1 MVNSFVAE
9 MDKLLRRP
17 ATWVLVAV
25 WAIAAVS
32 YVYIFPYITYANPA
46 SNVSPSAR
54 QALLVPL
61 LPEQLIAGVTAGFP
75 LFGGMLVLVFGAL
88 VVGSEYSWGTLKA
101 VFAQQSG
108 RSRVLLGKLLAL
120 AVMQVAFVLAVF
132 VPGALSSFII
142 ATVAHAQ
149 VNWPSAGGFVQA
161 FGADWLILTMWAT
174 LGALLATALRGATL
188 AIGLGLF
195 YLIFERVI
203 AGFANLSGLLADV
216 SRTLPGSNAGALAA
230 TLAPSSDAP
239 GVAAVVGPTQA
250 ILVLVAYV
258 GGFVLLSLL
267 LVLKR
272 DVL

>member
-1 MVNSFVAE
+1 MINSFVAE

-32 YVYIFPYITYANPA
+32 YVYIIPYITYANPA
-46 SNVSPSAR
+46 SNVSASAR
-54 QALLVPL
+54 QALLTSM

-88 VVGSEYSWGTLKA
+88 VVGSEYSWGTLKT
-101 VFAQQSG
+101 VFAQQPG

-142 ATVAHAQ
+142 AMVAHAP
-149 VNWPSAGGFVQA
+149 VSWPSAGGFVQA
-161 FGADWLILTMWAT
+161 FGADWLILSMWAT
-174 LGALLATALRGATL
+174 LGALLATVLRGATL

-203 AGFANLSGLLADV
+203 AGFANLSRLLADL

-230 TLAPSSDAP
+230 ALAPSSGAP

-250 ILVLVAYV
+250 ILVLVAYM

>member
-32 YVYIFPYITYANPA
+32 YVYIIPYFTYANPA
-46 SNVSPSAR
+46 NNVSASAR
-54 QALLVPL
+54 QALLTSM

-88 VVGSEYSWGTLKA
+88 VVGSEYSWGTLKT
-101 VFAQQSG
+101 VFAQQLG

-142 ATVAHAQ
+142 AMVAHAP
-149 VNWPSAGGFVQA
+149 VSWPSAGGFVQA

-174 LGALLATALRGATL
+174 LGALLATVLRGATL

-203 AGFANLSGLLADV
+203 AGFANLSGLLADL

-230 TLAPSSDAP
+230 ALAPSSGAP